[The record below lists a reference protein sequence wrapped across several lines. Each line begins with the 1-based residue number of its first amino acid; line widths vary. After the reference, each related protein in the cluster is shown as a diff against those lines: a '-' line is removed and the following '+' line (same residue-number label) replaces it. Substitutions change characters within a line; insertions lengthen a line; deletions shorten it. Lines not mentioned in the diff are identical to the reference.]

1 MVKAIG
7 VTMVVII
14 IAVVHM
20 ITIVDMTMI
29 VNYVVTREGIKVAA
43 TKKQLYNMTVIH
55 DKQEVVEPIIEGT
68 TSVLAMLAIFSFLML
83 TLCISYHRVFGV

>member
-1 MVKAIG
+1 MATNGTSATMVKAIG

-43 TKKQLYNMTVIH
+43 TKK
-55 DKQEVVEPIIEGT
+55 
-68 TSVLAMLAIFSFLML
+68 
-83 TLCISYHRVFGV
+83 